1 MLQPLQPA
9 LNVTEANMDISRPR
23 KFELLGLAAGS
34 TFVWI
39 GLFLV
44 IWRALFS

>member
-1 MLQPLQPA
+1 
-9 LNVTEANMDISRPR
+9 MDIPAPL
-23 KFELLGLAAGS
+23 KLELAGLAAGS
-34 TFVWI
+34 AFVLI